1 MPHFKRQKLF
11 TNSSVLT
18 PENIIY
24 DEIWV
29 YKLVTDS
36 GAKRERYRI
45 RYQKTESPVGLE
57 GVTEEEAEM
66 IGQMLEHYGPAIS
79 CTLEVWNSGIG
90 WVRCLDW
97 MGDPSLPADL
107 ACMELNDQFKAFVT
121 GIPCSSSFGAWTPPA
136 PPKKPKKK
144 KGEAPWKKSDKIDI
158 TDIGDIKP
166 NDIPDND
173 PDFDWI

>member
-1 MPHFKRQKLF
+1 MPQFKRQKLF
-11 TNSSVLT
+11 TNTSILT

-24 DEIWV
+24 DEVWV

-66 IGQMLEHYGPAIS
+66 LSQMLEHYGPAIS
-79 CTLEVWNSGIG
+79 CTLDVWKLNG

-121 GIPCSSSFGAWTPPA
+121 GTPCSSSIGAWPPPV

-144 KGEAPWKKSDKIDI
+144 KGEVPWKKSEKIDI
-158 TDIGDIKP
+158 SEVDSTKR